1 MAAVKI
7 IFLIAFST
15 QASEYENQP
24 CPRFSWTKPDGGMIG
39 IWGLEWGE
47 LLVNALVKQY
57 PEYDCEVW
65 KPELGADKVY
75 SAQLRDRLVSRK
87 FPASLRT
94 ERKLRKAAG
103 DLYSQSIIDQIRELD
118 DGTTVF
124 MLPITKRDA
133 WLDDA
138 VKSISKGRILYYNF
152 LNSGLLLHGRISTL
166 NPRKVGAIWISNRI
180 KHRWMKRV
188 EYLLT
193 SDDNGPALDAL
204 KIKYPGIH
212 FSFFKMGMD
221 FDFWVPVVPKNVA
234 RDNLGIPKERFVILL
249 SQRLVPEYQV
259 DKFIEVLD
267 RLARDHEF
275 LCYISGHGSREYE
288 QYLARLVEKYSL
300 GDRVRFI
307 GFVSDESLREY
318 LIAADLFVTVPLRFA
333 GSGGALKATAVGTP
347 VLHVRSGNSYQFLKS
362 CGAGEYV
369 EPTSYDEWLQ
379 KLRAILGGLQVKTA
393 ERSKLV
399 EYYDWRSTANELHA
413 ALQGMR

>member
-1 MAAVKI
+1 M
-7 IFLIAFST
+7 
-15 QASEYENQP
+15 QALADHYPKYE
-24 CPRFSWTKPDGGMIG
+24 
-39 IWGLEWGE
+39 
-47 LLVNALVKQY
+47 
-57 PEYDCEVW
+57 CEVW

-87 FPASLRT
+87 FPSNLRR
-94 ERKLRKAAG
+94 ERRLGKPADA
-103 DLYSQSIIDQIRELD
+103 LYSQSIIDRIKDCD
-118 DGTTVF
+118 DDNTVF

-133 WLDDA
+133 WLDAA
-138 VKSISKGRILYYNF
+138 VKSVSKGRILYYNF
-152 LNSGLLLHGRISTL
+152 LNSGSLLPGRMNVS
-166 NPRKVGAIWISNRI
+166 NPRKAAAILISNRI
-180 KHRWMKRV
+180 KNKWMKRV

-193 SDDNGPALDAL
+193 SEDNPQALDAL

-369 EPTSYDEWLQ
+369 GPTSYDEWLE
-379 KLRAILGGLQVKTA
+379 KLKAVLEGQQVKTA
-393 ERSKLV
+393 ERSELM

-413 ALQGMR
+413 ALKGMR